1 MVVYIQEG
9 ALELEEVRKAC
20 CSRGTYLVVYL
31 TMDGYESRISIESA
45 LEKLDN
51 RFTVAVVNASKSS
64 MNFQYCEHAA
74 TTVSQV
80 TLYGPS
86 GAVMIEGM
94 PVTDGDDALLESL
107 ALFTD

>member
-1 MVVYIQEG
+1 MVIYIQEG
-9 ALELEEVRKAC
+9 ALELEEVRKAS

-31 TMDGYESRISIESA
+31 TMDGYESRMSIESA

-80 TLYGPS
+80 TLYDPS
-86 GAVMIEGM
+86 GALRIEGM
-94 PVTDGDDALLESL
+94 HVTDGDDTLLETL
-107 ALFTD
+107 DLFTD